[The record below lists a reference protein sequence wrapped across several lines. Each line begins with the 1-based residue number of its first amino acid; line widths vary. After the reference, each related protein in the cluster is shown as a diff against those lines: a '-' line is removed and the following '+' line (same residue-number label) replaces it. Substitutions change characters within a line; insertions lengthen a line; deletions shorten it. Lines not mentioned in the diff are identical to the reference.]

1 MTAARSDLMALDREA
16 FIAAHKH
23 LDLTEDKDG
32 WGRPKFAHDMVQAL
46 WDGWHKSRSALRLA
60 ASQPDRD
67 AVKEFI
73 ASASFASRSSLDSDT
88 IFCEIYTP
96 GYQPAKKGSFG
107 FFVKELRAIL
117 SLLSGAGTK
126 SDGGVEADTRA
137 NETAKAL
144 MAHPSPMGSRSCDE
158 KTIACGVAGVA
169 PGPSDPSPGP
179 APIADSSEA
188 GTGGIVAVTQPF
200 EKYPQLAAH
209 IVRLANT
216 PTAFSLNEWNDFLAA
231 LNAALSA
238 PVGEPGQSFV
248 LRPIS
253 TAPRDGTPFIAI
265 ATTKGWRATKIARF
279 LHAEDRLP
287 IPDGGGM
294 WPSPPTHWTQLPVVT
309 LIPESDES
317 PSCADSG
324 DLIAPPAKIP
334 GSSDNHPPA
343 PAVGTVAPY
352 ILGNKYRTQAGDYVT
367 FLTVAHEGS
376 SYECMADEYG
386 VHRYTRRDFG
396 RVTGTAHDYS
406 DPRNCPPLYINPQQ
420 PAPAVGAEDVARIKE
435 ALINARSSLKAF
447 GGDPRPQIARYGE
460 GDEIQAAVLNQVD
473 EALSLLSGQGGG
485 K

>member
-1 MTAARSDLMALDREA
+1 
-16 FIAAHKH
+16 
-23 LDLTEDKDG
+23 
-32 WGRPKFAHDMVQAL
+32 
-46 WDGWHKSRSALRLA
+46 
-60 ASQPDRD
+60 
-67 AVKEFI
+67 
-73 ASASFASRSSLDSDT
+73 
-88 IFCEIYTP
+88 
-96 GYQPAKKGSFG
+96 
-107 FFVKELRAIL
+107 
-117 SLLSGAGTK
+117 
-126 SDGGVEADTRA
+126 
-137 NETAKAL
+137 
-144 MAHPSPMGSRSCDE
+144 
-158 KTIACGVAGVA
+158 
-169 PGPSDPSPGP
+169 
-179 APIADSSEA
+179 
-188 GTGGIVAVTQPF
+188 
-200 EKYPQLAAH
+200 
-209 IVRLANT
+209 
-216 PTAFSLNEWNDFLAA
+216 
-231 LNAALSA
+231 
-238 PVGEPGQSFV
+238 
-248 LRPIS
+248 
-253 TAPRDGTPFIAI
+253 
-265 ATTKGWRATKIARF
+265 
-279 LHAEDRLP
+279 
-287 IPDGGGM
+287 M